1 MRASQRN
8 LVASKRGLRAN
19 KRGLRA
25 IQKGLRANQRACR
38 GDVCSDGWMDIENF
52 TLFYR
57 TLSLVEAAA

>member
-19 KRGLRA
+19 KRA
-25 IQKGLRANQRACR
+25 IQRGLRANQRACC
-38 GDVCSDGWMDIENF
+38 GDVCSDRWMDIENF
-52 TLFYR
+52 SLFYR